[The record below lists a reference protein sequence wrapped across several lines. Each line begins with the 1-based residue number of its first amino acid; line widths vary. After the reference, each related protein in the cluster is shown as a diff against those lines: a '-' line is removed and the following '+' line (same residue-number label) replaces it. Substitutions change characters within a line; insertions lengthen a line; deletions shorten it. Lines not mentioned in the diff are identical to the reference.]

1 MQVIASEDWKGMRE
15 DFRMASD
22 MISFKGYHLEI
33 NHIYSLNNK
42 FICDKKNYKGNTQNP
57 NY

>member
-22 MISFKGYHLEI
+22 MISFKGSHLEI
-33 NHIYSLNNK
+33 YHIYSLNNK
-42 FICDKKNYKGNTQNP
+42 FIWDKKN
-57 NY
+57 